1 MNHLIPQRL
10 DTFNAIDDLAET
22 LFEDKID
29 VNFVHSFED
38 QPSLGITNVSSP
50 ASFHHTLDEISR
62 CDFILAY
69 VQMSPSQIDAD
80 RPWTDPCPKPD
91 LLILSSLIN
100 HACANFY
107 EAVISQ
113 ISLWIL

>member
-22 LFEDKID
+22 LFENEID

-38 QPSLGITNVSSP
+38 QPSLRITNVSSP
-50 ASFHHTLDEISR
+50 ASFDHTLDEICE

-69 VQMSPSQIDAD
+69 VQMLPSQTDAD
-80 RPWTDPCPKPD
+80 RPWTDRYLKPD
-91 LLILSSLIN
+91 LPLLSSLIN

-107 EAVISQ
+107 EAAISQ